1 MSGDRGW
8 LVLVPIAL
16 LVTGALALAVTWVSV
31 DHIESDLAGRSAA
44 ALHAAGLRDVSV
56 TVDGRDATVR
66 GAPAGQ
72 IGRAHD
78 AMAGVAGV
86 RTVEVVAEESD
97 PTSRRDEAR
106 DRLQRRLDEIL
117 GRAPITF
124 DANSDVLT
132 PQARR
137 SVAAAA
143 GFIGAARGDL
153 RIEVAGHTAKVAG
166 TDPVG
171 AKELSRRRAQAVA
184 DYLIGTGIATERV
197 WPVGY
202 GDTRPT
208 GGDPRLDRRVE
219 ITVR

>member
-44 ALHAAGLRDVSV
+44 ALHAAGLRGVEV

-66 GAPAGQ
+66 GAPADQ
-72 IGRAHD
+72 VGRAHG
-78 AMAGVAGV
+78 AMAGVVGV
-86 RTVEVVAEESD
+86 RTVEVVATEADS
-97 PTSRRDEAR
+97 TSRRDDAR
-106 DRLQRRLDEIL
+106 DRLQQRLDEVL
-117 GRAPITF
+117 ARAPITF
-124 DANSDVLT
+124 EANSDVLT

-143 GFIGAARGDL
+143 AFIEAARGDL
-153 RIEVAGHTAKVAG
+153 RIEVAGHTAKVPGA
-166 TDPVG
+166 DPAG
-171 AKELSRRRAQAVA
+171 AKALSDRRAQAVA
-184 DYLIGTGIATERV
+184 DFLVGTGIAGERV

-202 GDTRPT
+202 GDTKPT